1 MLDFLLNEI
10 TLGVSVLVFIA
21 SLVVFFTKKKK
32 LSSIYPYALLVLIGF
47 LLLYF
52 GFIAV
57 VSIAFD
63 SAPSAEPTPTPTSVL
78 HSDTAPIQLDLE
90 VTL

>member
-1 MLDFLLNEI
+1 MLDFLLNYI

-21 SLVVFFTKKKK
+21 SLVLFFTKKKK
-32 LSSIYPYALLVLIGF
+32 LSSIYQHSLLVLIGF

-57 VSIAFD
+57 VSMAFD
-63 SAPSAEPTPTPTSVL
+63 SAPSVEPMPISVL
-78 HSDTAPIQLDLE
+78 HSNTTPMQLDLE
-90 VTL
+90 VIL